1 MSTVRSLAAMTMV
14 AHLFAMA
21 DASGTEH
28 KPKPPTEAEI
38 IRLLV
43 DEAIRDTRLGTT
55 PLDRPQIREMKRR
68 ALDDQD
74 AADAP
79 VGKAPTL
86 RERQIN
92 ANLSGANL
100 SKNETI
106 ETHPGTTTVLTLLDA
121 TGQPWPAVRVT
132 AGDGDT
138 YQVVIVEG
146 AEHIVE
152 ITQRRR
158 TQTVHPGNLNLILKD
173 LPSPLTFI
181 IRPGT
186 DYADSNLSIRL
197 AEFGPYA
204 KVPTAESIA
213 SLSPGDPTITAVLD
227 GAMPP
232 GAVPLRV
239 AGASGL
245 SAWQAGSRLF
255 LRSTRASLVLYSP
268 AWAET
273 QVAIGGQV
281 RAYAIDGAPTALVLS
296 DQGQIVTV
304 RLTPIEQGTR

>member
-1 MSTVRSLAAMTMV
+1 MRTYRPLAVIAVV
-14 AHLFAMA
+14 AQVVAA
-21 DASGTEH
+21 GSSSAAEQ
-28 KPKPPTEAEI
+28 KPKPPSEEEI
-38 IRLLV
+38 IRTLV

-55 PLDRPQIREMKRR
+55 PLDRSQIRDMKRR
-68 ALDDQD
+68 AQDDQE

-79 VGKAPTL
+79 IGKPPAL

-106 ETHPGTTTVLTLLDA
+106 ETQPGTTTILTILDA

-138 YQVVIVEG
+138 YQVTIVDG

-181 IRPGT
+181 IRPGI
-186 DYADSNLSIRL
+186 DYADSNVSIRL
-197 AEFGPYA
+197 AEFGPNA
-204 KVPTAESIA
+204 NVPTSESIA
-213 SLSPGDPTITAVLD
+213 SLSPGDPIIAAVLD

-232 GAVPLRV
+232 GAVPLSANGV
-239 AGASGL
+239 SGL
-245 SAWQAGSRLF
+245 YAWQAGSKLF
-255 LRSTRASLVLYSP
+255 VRSTRASLVLYSP
-268 AWAET
+268 AWSET

-281 RAYAIDGAPTALVLS
+281 RAYSIDGAPTALVLS

-304 RLTPIEQGTR
+304 RLTPIDQGAR

>member
-1 MSTVRSLAAMTMV
+1 MSIVRSLVAMTAMV
-14 AHLFAMA
+14 QLVAVAA
-21 DASGTEH
+21 AGGAEQRPT
-28 KPKPPTEAEI
+28 PPTEAEI
-38 IRLLV
+38 IRSLV
-43 DEAIRDTRLGTT
+43 DEAIRDTRLGST
-55 PLDRPQIREMKRR
+55 PLDRSQIRELKRR

-106 ETHPGTTTVLTLLDA
+106 ETQPGTTTVLTILDA
-121 TGQPWPAVRVT
+121 TGQPWPAVRAT

-138 YQVVIVEG
+138 YQVTIVEG

-158 TQTVHPGNLNLILKD
+158 VQTVHPGNLNLILKG

-186 DYADSNLSIRL
+186 EYTDSNLAIRL
-197 AEFGPYA
+197 PEFGPNA
-204 KVPTAESIA
+204 ELPTAANIV
-213 SLSPGDPTITAVLD
+213 SLSPGDPTIAAVLD

-239 AGASGL
+239 SGASGL

-268 AWAET
+268 AWSET
-273 QVAIGGQV
+273 QVAIGGKV

-304 RLTPIEQGTR
+304 RLTPIEQGVR